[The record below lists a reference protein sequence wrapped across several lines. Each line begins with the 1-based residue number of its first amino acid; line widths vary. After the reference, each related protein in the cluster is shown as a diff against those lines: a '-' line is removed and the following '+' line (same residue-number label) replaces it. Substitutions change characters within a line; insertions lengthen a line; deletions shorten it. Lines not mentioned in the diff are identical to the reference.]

1 VSDPLLSPSWYRV
14 ASLRPRLRKQAR
26 FHRHVYRGQVWY
38 VVQDRASGRC
48 HRLTPSAYQIVG
60 LMDGRRTTQELWEA
74 AGTRLGDEGP
84 TQDETIRL
92 LGLLHAADVLRCD
105 VSPDVEELFR
115 RTRRRKEREGWQRLT
130 SPLSLKL
137 PLVDPDAF
145 LARWVPVVAPLFSR
159 GGAVACAVPIAV
171 ALVFAAVNADEI
183 AAAGP
188 SRLLE
193 ARNLLLL
200 WLVYPLVKGLHELG
214 HAAATKVWGGEV
226 HEMGIMFL
234 VLVPVPY
241 VDASAA
247 SAFPEKGRRI
257 VVGAAGILVELV
269 LASLAL
275 LVWLAVEPGL
285 VRDLAYAVMW
295 IGGAS
300 TLFFNGNPLLRFDG
314 YYVLADAVEIPNLKT
329 RSTEYL
335 AYLVLNR
342 LFGVE
347 SARHPVSAPREA
359 AWLAVYG
366 VTSFLYRLVV
376 VFGIALF
383 ISQKFFVL
391 GTLLAVSV
399 VTTSVVVPL
408 LRQTA
413 FLLTSPRLGA
423 QRPRAIAT
431 SAGLAAAAAVL
442 IFLAPTPVFTT
453 TQGVVWPP
461 ERSQVRAGADA
472 FVSRL
477 LVEPGTRV
485 EAGQPLVLTRDAT
498 LEADAAVLE
507 GKLRELRTRYHAE
520 RRTHRGRAQILA
532 DKIAGVE
539 TALARARER
548 VGDSGLGDGS
558 YRAHGTGGGDSGR
571 RGPGAQPHAGRAGA
585 ARQSGGGGTGGQRA
599 PGGSRRQRSPPHA
612 RTGFGRRRPLRRRPD
627 RCVRSPGAREGLPVR
642 PRPPRRHGLEPDRD
656 ACVRALRP
664 RVGAPRRASRTRRP
678 ASVPEARR
686 CLRKRCAR
694 APRGGR
700 IRSGAMPPRV
710 RSSAHSRVSGATGSG
725 GGPAGARR
733 SGASPTGSRSRVPV
747 SRPTTTPAWHCA
759 RGSSGVA
766 SPGRDSPIRS

>member
-1 VSDPLLSPSWYRV
+1 VPDPLLSPSWYRV

-48 HRLTPSAYQIVG
+48 QRLTPSAYQIVG

-115 RTRRRKEREGWQRLT
+115 RTRRREQQQWWQRVT
-130 SPLSLKL
+130 SPLSLRL
-137 PLVDPDAF
+137 PLADPDAF
-145 LARWVPVVAPLFSR
+145 LARWVPLVAPLFSR
-159 GGAVACAVPIAV
+159 GGAVACALPIAV
-171 ALVFAAVNADEI
+171 ALVFAGVNADEI
-183 AAAGP
+183 ASAGP

-193 ARNLLLL
+193 TRNLLLL
-200 WLVYPLVKGLHELG
+200 WLVYPLVKALHELG

-241 VDASAA
+241 VEASAA

-257 VVGAAGILVELV
+257 LVGAVGILVELV

-285 VRDLAYAVMW
+285 ARDVAYAVMW

-329 RSTEYL
+329 RSTQYL
-335 AYLVLNR
+335 SYLVLNR

-347 SARHPVSAPREA
+347 SARHPVSAPGEA
-359 AWLAVYG
+359 AWFAVYG

-383 ISQKFFVL
+383 ISRKFFVL
-391 GTLLAVSV
+391 GTLLAISV
-399 VTTSVVVPL
+399 VATSFVVPL
-408 LRQTA
+408 LRQIA

-423 QRPRAIAT
+423 RRPRAIAT
-431 SAGLAAAAAVL
+431 SAGLAAAAAALV
-442 IFLAPTPVFTT
+442 FLVPTPVFTT
-453 TQGVVWPP
+453 TQGVLWPP

-472 FVSRL
+472 FVLRL

-548 VGDSGLGDGS
+548 VGEVV
-558 YRAHGTGGGDSGR
+558 
-571 RGPGAQPHAGRAGA
+571 
-585 ARQSGGGGTGGQRA
+585 
-599 PGGSRRQRSPPHA
+599 
-612 RTGFGRRRPLRRRPD
+612 
-627 RCVRSPGAREGLPVR
+627 VRSPAAGRFVVPRASDLADRFVEQGQPLAWVMGRTAPTARVVVPQADVDLVRNRTRGVQVRLASQVGEVLAASVRREVPAASDRLPT
-642 PRPPRRHGLEPDRD
+642 
-656 ACVRALRP
+656 RAL
-664 RVGAPRRASRTRRP
+664 GAA
-678 ASVPEARR
+678 
-686 CLRKRCAR
+686 
-694 APRGGR
+694 
-700 IRSGAMPPRV
+700 
-710 RSSAHSRVSGATGSG
+710 G
-725 GGPAGARR
+725 GGPFAVD
-733 SGASPTGSRSRVPV
+733 PTD
-747 SRPTTTPAWHCA
+747 A
-759 RGSSGVA
+759 SGVQTREKVFQFDLGLPEGMA
-766 SPGRDSPIRS
+766 ANEIGTRVYVRFDHGWEPLAGRLARAVRRLFLRHIGA

>member
-1 VSDPLLSPSWYRV
+1 
-14 ASLRPRLRKQAR
+14 
-26 FHRHVYRGQVWY
+26 
-38 VVQDRASGRC
+38 
-48 HRLTPSAYQIVG
+48 
-60 LMDGRRTTQELWEA
+60 MDGRRTTQELWEA

-548 VGDSGLGDGS
+548 VGDVVM
-558 YRAHGTGGGDSGR
+558 
-571 RGPGAQPHAGRAGA
+571 
-585 ARQSGGGGTGGQRA
+585 
-599 PGGSRRQRSPPHA
+599 RSPASGQLVVPRA
-612 RTGFGRRRPLRRRPD
+612 TDLVGRFVEQGRPLAWVMGRTAPTARVVVTQADVDLVRNRTRGVQVRLASQVAEVLEASVRREVPAASD
-627 RCVRSPGAREGLPVR
+627 RLPT
-642 PRPPRRHGLEPDRD
+642 
-656 ACVRALRP
+656 RAL
-664 RVGAPRRASRTRRP
+664 G
-678 ASVPEARR
+678 
-686 CLRKRCAR
+686 
-694 APRGGR
+694 
-700 IRSGAMPPRV
+700 
-710 RSSAHSRVSGATGSG
+710 SAG
-725 GGPAGARR
+725 GGPFAVDPTDASGLQAREKVFQFDLDLPDGTASSRIGTRVYVRFDHGWEPLAGRL
-733 SGASPTGSRSRVPV
+733 
-747 SRPTTTPAWHCA
+747 A
-759 RGSSGVA
+759 RGVRRLFLRHVGA
-766 SPGRDSPIRS
+766 